1 MRFPTELIEVDPD
14 VYLYSS
20 VVFASNEQLWLV
32 MFFQHS
38 SSYHHRCSVMLWF
51 SIQFFLPYSL
61 WFSNSEVSTGIRD
74 SHDSAQVCLRLSYSE
89 WCHRI
94 WCVLLTDRKRS
105 RQYLHGIM
113 RSTGWSWQEKHQCFI
128 CFGPAVLMVESWT
141 SSCSPVSSSWS
152 PWPCSSWDTFTLLYT
167 PAADPVIH
175 SFLPGGWSISI

>member
-113 RSTGWSWQEKHQCFI
+113 RSTGWSLAALFWN
-128 CFGPAVLMVESWT
+128 T
-141 SSCSPVSSSWS
+141 SILSTPMCNHHFYKLHSAALNATSRRWLKTSCRVGIM
-152 PWPCSSWDTFTLLYT
+152 T
-167 PAADPVIH
+167 AR
-175 SFLPGGWSISI
+175 GR